1 MRKLAWFSGGFAAA
15 CLWACYFEA
24 GGPAFLAAAALL
36 GAALA
41 VWVCARPRRGEGPVP
56 LRRPRD
62 KGALSRYVRWQ
73 CSRRAVAFCLGG
85 VLALGWA
92 GAYFALFR
100 APAEGW
106 VGEDVAFSGE
116 VASYPV
122 PTSIGG
128 YSVTVRLDGGFF
140 APDALAYGP
149 EDWGGLKPG
158 DRLACS
164 ARVRLSDR
172 AYGDETTYY
181 TAKGIYLLAYCGGDA
196 DIEAAGRVPLRHWP
210 ALCARGLRDGIYAAF
225 DETAAPIAAAVTLG
239 DKTGLDG
246 TLYSAFNRAGLM
258 HGLVVSGFHISFL
271 VGLGLLLCGN
281 NRKTALA
288 MAPLLLFY
296 ALMAGGAPSA
306 LRAVIMQCALLAAP
320 LAGREGD
327 GPSALG
333 AALLVLLIQN
343 PFAAASVG
351 LQLSFA
357 SVAGIQLAAEPLFR
371 WMYRPLRHKPPPKG
385 AWGKLLLWK
394 AGRMAL
400 TSVSTALG
408 AMLFTVPLIA
418 LYFGQILILSPLSS
432 VLALWALSLLMVCA
446 LALGTLAVFLPGPAA
461 VLGAAAGLLGRYA
474 RWVVLLLGKFPFASL
489 GADNPYCMIWLAGAY
504 LALLAAAVGKQ
515 RPKRPLVPALALAL
529 ALCAAIGLGRLE
541 AERAGLTITAL
552 DVGQGSSTALLS
564 AGRAAL
570 VDCGG
575 NGSRSA
581 GDTAADYF
589 AAMGRTRLDVLVLTH
604 LDTDHINGVEQL
616 FYRMKVE
623 RVAIPAEEGEADALG
638 RLRALARAEGAEV
651 VLVDGTQ
658 TLPLGEAA
666 LTLYPPLGAGRSN
679 ESGLFA
685 LCSYRDFDVLITG
698 DADAFVEK
706 MLVKYQPIPDV
717 EVLLAGHHGSKNSS
731 CGEFL
736 RAVSPELVLISAG
749 ANNAY
754 GHPAPETL
762 ERLEAAGAA
771 VYRTDEDGSVTVRVR
786 GDRVGIYTT
795 KGGGLH
801 AAEKG

>member
-24 GGPAFLAAAALL
+24 DGPAFLAAAALL
-36 GAALA
+36 GLALA
-41 VWVCARPRRGEGPVP
+41 VWLSVRPGDRESPIL
-56 LRRPRD
+56 LRKPRD

-106 VGEDVAFSGE
+106 IGEETVLSGE
-116 VASYPV
+116 VASYPE

-128 YSVTVRLDGGFF
+128 YSVTVRLDGGLF

-149 EDWGGLKPG
+149 EEWGSLKPG
-158 DRLACS
+158 DRIS
-164 ARVRLSDR
+164 GRARVKSSER
-172 AYGDETTYY
+172 AYGEETTYY
-181 TAKGIYLLAYCGGDA
+181 TAKGVYLLAYCDG
-196 DIEAAGRVPLRHWP
+196 EAEIQAVERVPARHWP
-210 ALCARGLRDGIYAAF
+210 ALCAHKLKQGIYAAF
-225 DETAAPIAAAVTLG
+225 DQTAAPIAAAVTLG

-246 TLYSAFNRAGLM
+246 TLYSALNRAGLM
-258 HGLVVSGFHISFL
+258 HAAAVSGFHVSFL
-271 VGLGLLLCGN
+271 VGAGLLLCGN

-288 MAPLLLFY
+288 MVPLLLFY
-296 ALMAGGAPSA
+296 ALMAGGTPSA

-333 AALLVLLIQN
+333 AALLILLVQN

-357 SVAGIQLAAEPLFR
+357 SVAGILLVSGPLFG
-371 WMYRPLRHKPPPKG
+371 WMYRPLKKKRPPKG
-385 AWGKLLLWK
+385 RPLRLLLWR
-394 AGRMAL
+394 AGRTAL
-400 TSVSTALG
+400 AGVSASLG
-408 AMLFTVPLIA
+408 AMLFTVPLVA
-418 LYFGQILILSPLSS
+418 LYFGQIILLGPLSG
-432 VLALWALSLLMVCA
+432 VLALWALSLLMMCA
-446 LALGTLAVFLPGPAA
+446 LVLGTLAVFFPGPAA
-461 VLGAAAGLLGRYA
+461 VLGAAAGLTGHYA
-474 RWVVLLLGKFPFASL
+474 RRIALLLGRFPFASL
-489 GADNPYCMIWLAGAY
+489 AADNPYCLIWLAGAY
-504 LALLAAAVGKQ
+504 LVLLAAVLGKE
-515 RPKRPLVPALALAL
+515 RPKRPLLPVGALALL
-529 ALCAAIGLGRLE
+529 LCAAIGLGRLE
-541 AERAGLTITAL
+541 AERADLTVTAL

-564 AGRAAL
+564 GGRAAL

-581 GDTAADYF
+581 GDVAADYF
-589 AAMGRTRLDVLVLTH
+589 AAMGRARLDMLVLTH
-604 LDTDHINGVEQL
+604 FDADHFNGVEQL
-616 FYRMKVE
+616 FYRMGVDKVA
-623 RVAIPAEEGEADALG
+623 VPAGAADPDG
-638 RLRALARAEGAEV
+638 LARLMELAGTEGAEV
-651 VLVDGTQ
+651 VLVDETKN
-658 TLPLGEAA
+658 LPLGEAG
-666 LTLYPPLGAGRSN
+666 LTLFPPLGGGTSN

-685 LCSYRDFDVLITG
+685 LCTRGDFDVLITG

-706 MLVKYQPIPDV
+706 MLVKYQSIPDV

>member
-24 GGPAFLAAAALL
+24 DGPAFLAAAALL
-36 GAALA
+36 GLALA
-41 VWVCARPRRGEGPVP
+41 VWLSVRPGDRESPIL
-56 LRRPRD
+56 LRKPRD

-106 VGEDVAFSGE
+106 IGEETVLSGE
-116 VASYPV
+116 VASYPE

-128 YSVTVRLDGGFF
+128 YSVTVRLDGGLF

-149 EDWGGLKPG
+149 EEWGTLKPG
-158 DRLACS
+158 DRIS
-164 ARVRLSDR
+164 GRARMKSSER
-172 AYGDETTYY
+172 AYGKETTYY
-181 TAKGIYLLAYCGGDA
+181 TAKGVYLLAYCDGQTE
-196 DIEAAGRVPLRHWP
+196 ILTVNRVPVRHWP
-210 ALCARGLRDGIYAAF
+210 ALCANKLKQGIYAAF
-225 DETAAPIAAAVTLG
+225 DQTAAPIAAAVTLG
-239 DKTGLDG
+239 DKTGLDRI
-246 TLYSAFNRAGLM
+246 LYSALNRAGLM
-258 HGLVVSGFHISFL
+258 HAAAVSGFHVSFL
-271 VGLGLLLCGN
+271 VGVGLLMCGN

-288 MAPLLLFY
+288 MLLY
-296 ALMAGGAPSA
+296 ALMAGGTPSA

-333 AALLVLLIQN
+333 AALLILLVQN
-343 PFAAASVG
+343 PFAAGSVG

-357 SVAGIQLAAEPLFR
+357 SVAGILLVSGPLFG
-371 WMYRPLRHKPPPKG
+371 WMYRPLKKKRPPKG
-385 AWGKLLLWK
+385 RALRLLMWR

-400 TSVSTALG
+400 AGVSASLG
-408 AMLFTVPLIA
+408 AMLFTVPLVA
-418 LYFGQILILSPLSS
+418 LYFGQIILLGPLSG
-432 VLALWALSLLMVCA
+432 VLALWALSLLMMCA
-446 LALGTLAVFLPGPAA
+446 LVLGTLAAFLPGLAE
-461 VLGAAAGLLGRYA
+461 VLAAAAGLPGHYA
-474 RWVVLLLGKFPFASL
+474 RWIALLLGRFPFASL
-489 GADNPYCMIWLAGAY
+489 AADNPYCLIWLAGAY
-504 LALLAAAVGKQ
+504 LVLLAAVLGKE
-515 RPKRPLVPALALAL
+515 RPKRPLLPVGALALL
-529 ALCAAIGLGRLE
+529 LCAAIGLGRLE
-541 AERAGLTITAL
+541 AERADLTVTAL

-564 AGRAAL
+564 GGRAAL

-581 GDTAADYF
+581 GDIAADYF

-604 LDTDHINGVEQL
+604 FDTDHFNGVEQL
-616 FYRMKVE
+616 FYRMGVDKVA
-623 RVAIPAEEGEADALG
+623 VPAGAADPDD
-638 RLRALARAEGAEV
+638 LARLMELAGTEGAEV
-651 VLVDGTQ
+651 VLVDETKN
-658 TLPLGEAA
+658 LPLGEASLA
-666 LTLYPPLGAGRSN
+666 LLPPLGGGASN

-685 LCSYRDFDVLITG
+685 LCTRGDFDVLITG

-706 MLVKYQPIPDV
+706 MLVKYRPIPDV

-736 RAVSPELVLISAG
+736 QAVSPELVLISAG
-749 ANNAY
+749 ANNPY

-762 ERLEAAGAA
+762 ERLEAAGAE
-771 VYRTDEDGSVTVRVR
+771 VYCTAGDGSVTIRVR

-795 KGGGLH
+795 KGGGRH
-801 AAEKG
+801 AAKEG